1 MDISES
7 WKISSS
13 FDLTG
18 TCKSE
23 HLLRSSAGFLSW
35 RDASIA
41 CPREFFVIFISKKIN
56 DLKWPIISLNIN
68 EVKRSISFYFSLSL
82 TRICA
87 SSPSPSH
94 LNRHCQDGSAETHV
108 RRWRPL
114 VRRHS
119 RRLCWYLLYGSWRHA
134 ARQFKRF
141 FLGDQEKGQCTV
153 VPNLLKSGW

>member
-1 MDISES
+1 MGEAYN
-7 WKISSS
+7 WVV
-13 FDLTG
+13 
-18 TCKSE
+18 
-23 HLLRSSAGFLSW
+23 
-35 RDASIA
+35 SI
-41 CPREFFVIFISKKIN
+41 C
-56 DLKWPIISLNIN
+56 LN
-68 EVKRSISFYFSLSL
+68 LSL

-94 LNRHCQDGSAETHV
+94 LSRHCQDGSAETHV

-141 FLGDQEKGQCTV
+141 FLGDQEKGARKARWGHLV
-153 VPNLLKSGW
+153 IILLAEINSWLFCPIVDGLIDWLRNFGDVSKLGCQDWFVDSVSPTSFFEDS